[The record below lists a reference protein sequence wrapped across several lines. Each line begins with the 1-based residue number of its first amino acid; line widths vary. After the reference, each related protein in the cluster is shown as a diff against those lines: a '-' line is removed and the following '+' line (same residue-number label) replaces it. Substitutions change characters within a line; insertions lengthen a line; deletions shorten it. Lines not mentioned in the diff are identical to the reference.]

1 MKWNPKNLIAL
12 AATLLGLLAVVLV
25 LVLAE
30 KLLAIWHYLQQAP
43 LWLILIYATV
53 LLFVALFPLWLLLK
67 FNKSK
72 PAATDVQPSFQ
83 WDEQGLEQH
92 VIKEQERGV
101 NTQAAESEL
110 HELKQR
116 RLSGLFHL
124 TLFGHA
130 SSGKSSLIK
139 ALMPQASHAT
149 HAVETSV
156 IKGTTTEIQHHQYGQ
171 LVLAD
176 VPGFD
181 AVDQKDLTA
190 QALEEAQ
197 RAHVVVFLLD
207 GDLSRT
213 EMNLLLALKNV
224 NKPMVLALN
233 KIDLYEEPQRLAL
246 EQAIAEKTASQ
257 FPLVCISTGG
267 QEQVLVQQ
275 TDGSVTSEI
284 RSRTQFIKPLID
296 AIEQVISGNESA
308 LHRFRDAG
316 FLLLAEQKLNQAS
329 QTYNDIQA
337 KDIIQNHTHK
347 AIVGALA
354 SVAPGS
360 DLVLQGTIGTQ
371 LVKALCKLY
380 QVEVNQLQIDQVLK
394 STGGKLK
401 TSTSLLLAISGNAL
415 KSFPGIG
422 TAAGGIMHA
431 VAYGLIFNSLGQAVH
446 MSLQS
451 QGKLDTAKTQQTFE
465 DLLIGS
471 SHGLAKDLAKMALKI
486 SRKK

>member
-12 AATLLGLLAVVLV
+12 AAAFMGLLAVVLV

-43 LWLILIYATV
+43 LWLVFIYATI
-53 LLFVALFPLWLLLK
+53 LAFVALFPLWLLLK
-67 FNKSK
+67 INRKKSTHSAAPSHNFNL
-72 PAATDVQPSFQ
+72 
-83 WDEQGLEQH
+83 DESGLNQHLITEQ
-92 VIKEQERGV
+92 QRGV
-101 NTQAAESEL
+101 DTQAAESEL
-110 HELKQR
+110 SELNR
-116 RLSGLFHL
+116 RRDLGLFHL

-139 ALMPQASHAT
+139 ALMPNSDI
-149 HAVETSV
+149 ETDV
-156 IKGTTTEIQHHQYGQ
+156 IKGTTTSIQQYQYGQ
-171 LVLAD
+171 LMLAD

-181 AVDQKDLTA
+181 AVDQVELTER
-190 QALEEAQ
+190 ALEEAQ

-213 EMNLLLALKNV
+213 EMNLFHALRHV

-233 KIDLYEEPQRLAL
+233 KIDLYDEDQKQAL
-246 EQAIAEKTASQ
+246 TQAIEDKTRSL
-257 FPLVCISTGG
+257 FPVVRITTGG
-267 QEQVLVQQ
+267 QETLTVQK
-275 TDGSVTSEI
+275 TDGTTS
-284 RSRTQFIKPLID
+284 TQTRPRASDIKPLID
-296 AIEQVISGNESA
+296 AIEQVIAGNESA

-316 FLLLAEQKLNQAS
+316 FLMLAEQKLNQAS
-329 QTYNDIQA
+329 QSYNDQKA
-337 KDIIQNHTHK
+337 KDIIQSHTHK

-360 DLVLQGTIGTQ
+360 DLVIQGTIGTQ
-371 LVKALCKLY
+371 LVRSLCQLY
-380 QVEVNQLQIDQVLK
+380 QVEVNQLQIDTVLK
-394 STGGKLK
+394 ATGGKLK
-401 TSTSLLLAISGNAL
+401 TSTSLILAISGNAL
-415 KSFPGIG
+415 KSFPGLG

-446 MSLQS
+446 LSLQ
-451 QGKLDTAKTQQTFE
+451 QHGQLDSEKTQKTFE
-465 DLLIGS
+465 ELLIGS